1 MVDSTLFLAQ
11 VMGVYFVVVG
21 LSLVLYPK
29 RTIRAIHEI
38 ADDYLVPYL
47 SGAIALVVGLLVV
60 LTHNVWDDLTTST
73 VSLVG
78 WLSLIKG
85 ALFFLLPHNSF
96 TELAEK
102 FSTQK
107 ACLMWGT
114 ITTVIGL
121 YLVYVGFI
129 A

>member
-85 ALFFLLPHNSF
+85 VLFFILPHNSF

-102 FSTQK
+102 
-107 ACLMWGT
+107 
-114 ITTVIGL
+114 
-121 YLVYVGFI
+121 
-129 A
+129 